1 MKCPNCGKEIAEESQ
16 FCEYCGKKVQPT
28 SGECGIYIGWL
39 LIVAL
44 LFVCL
49 INFAFMFV
57 RNASDAWD
65 FSTLLI
71 ILQVVVLLVG
81 LVMAFLKKIRLPL
94 IILACVQF
102 SLGIMLCI
110 DAMNYNTVSIGGM
123 TYAALYKNH
132 TATSFIIAEKSTQDK
147 DRYGYLRSHI
157 EAIDNCK
164 EFAQEISKPNLQ
176 YSIGDIQWYTS
187 RTYNYWGHTY
197 IYAWTDIAL
206 VLLYLIYAFIACKK
220 GWQY

>member
-49 INFAFMFV
+49 INFAFMPV
-57 RNASDAWD
+57 SNASDAWD
-65 FSTLLI
+65 FSILLI
-71 ILQVVVLLVG
+71 ILQVVVLFVG

-94 IILACVQF
+94 IILTCVQF

-110 DAMNYNTVSIGGM
+110 DAMNYNSASILGT
-123 TYAALYKNH
+123 TYAKLYKNH
-132 TATSFIIAEKSTQDK
+132 TATSFIIAEESIQGE
-147 DRYGYLRSHI
+147 DRHGYPLHI

-164 EFAQEISKPNLQ
+164 GFAQEISKPNLQ

-187 RTYNYWGHTY
+187 RTYCFWVHTY
-197 IYAWTDIAL
+197 IYAWADIVL
-206 VLLYLIYAFIACKK
+206 VLLYIIYAFIACKK